1 MRQISYEMTSRFK
14 KRIAALWLAM
24 VAGVVGLMIID
35 GQADTAIL
43 FAVCG
48 TAVMYL
54 LMRRLILSMMDAVWI
69 NGDDLVISKRGEE
82 DRFAIAN
89 IVNVEGSLIARPE
102 HIRLTVSPPSRFGQT
117 ICFWP
122 PFRWF
127 PVGSHPVARELID
140 RSRCFER
147 QEAN

>member
-1 MRQISYEMTSRFK
+1 MRQISYEMTSYFK
-14 KRIAALWLAM
+14 KLIPALWLGM
-24 VAGVVGLMIID
+24 LAGVVVLMTIE
-35 GQADTAIL
+35 GQGDTAIF

-54 LMRRLILSMMDAVWI
+54 LLRRLIFPMMDTVWVD
-69 NGDDLVISKRGEE
+69 GDDLVISNRGEE
-82 DRFAIAN
+82 DRFPIAN

-102 HIRLTVSPPSRFGQT
+102 HIRLTVRPPSRFGQT

-122 PFRWF
+122 PFRWL

-147 QEAN
+147 Q